1 MSAPESATDRFRIHL
16 SALQQ
21 PSPSDKESLDLRP
34 ATTFEAITRQMVET
48 LVEDVREIRTRL
60 NSLIFMVVGAMLID
74 VIARIMGA

>member
-1 MSAPESATDRFRIHL
+1 MTIPESATDRFRTHL
-16 SALQQ
+16 AALQQ
-21 PSPSDKESLDLRP
+21 PSTSDKESLDLRP